1 MIVFGP
7 IPSRRLRKSLGI
19 NNVPPKIC
27 SYSCVYCQLGNTDYM
42 SLKRRVFFS
51 PQKIFDEA
59 AEKVYQLK
67 RKGEKIDYI
76 TFVPDGEPTIDINLG
91 KIIEKLRKL
100 EIKIAVI
107 SNASLIWIKEV
118 QYDLQQADWVSLKI
132 DSAFDKLWRKINRPH
147 GILKLKKIIQ
157 GLEEFASYFKGI
169 LATETM
175 LVKDLNDSLD
185 SVIKTAELIKYI
197 NPEKA
202 YILVPTRPPAE
213 DWVKIPDEHELNAAY
228 QIFKA
233 LNINTELL
241 IQYEGSG
248 FTYDS
253 NVENELLSILA
264 VHPMRKD
271 AIDEFIKKANANNS
285 LILSLIESKAIREV
299 QYDNNIYYLK
309 NLRR

>member
-7 IPSRRLRKSLGI
+7 IPSRRLGKSLGI

-100 EIKIAVI
+100 GIKIAVI

-118 QYDLQQADWVSLKI
+118 QYDNRRIGSL
-132 DSAFDKLWRKINRPH
+132 LRL
-147 GILKLKKIIQ
+147 IL
-157 GLEEFASYFKGI
+157 
-169 LATETM
+169 
-175 LVKDLNDSLD
+175 
-185 SVIKTAELIKYI
+185 
-197 NPEKA
+197 
-202 YILVPTRPPAE
+202 
-213 DWVKIPDEHELNAAY
+213 
-228 QIFKA
+228 
-233 LNINTELL
+233 LL
-241 IQYEGSG
+241 INYGE
-248 FTYDS
+248 
-253 NVENELLSILA
+253 
-264 VHPMRKD
+264 K
-271 AIDEFIKKANANNS
+271 
-285 LILSLIESKAIREV
+285 
-299 QYDNNIYYLK
+299 
-309 NLRR
+309 